1 MPKPI
6 GKVILTKGGIE
17 AYKNA
22 AVKSASIK
30 PKYFKF
36 SNKEYNLDDAFNFTD
51 SDIKGWWIKEDITA
65 YLPIDDNTIEYLC
78 EVKPD
83 KAEKFCALCGIYL
96 EDGTLIA
103 LAKPPYS
110 FPPNVAQ
117 RFKVQVT
124 YGNLN
129 KLTDFK
135 YIPFEEI
142 KRDLSKFDAQIS
154 LSDQIIKLS
163 DEIEKIKDNIRV
175 THQRL
180 DIATAP
186 DFDSGWF
193 PISSQAGTDSYKE
206 ISHDLGSIPKFWTAY
221 AKADTS
227 KSDNSG
233 LTDTVFVVGV
243 AHTRDD
249 DQDAAN
255 YGGLVA
261 GATDKLFRIWV
272 PDKSNNG
279 ANGRVISIYDGWGGE
294 VNATQIKH
302 ALVKI
307 LAWK

>member
-6 GKVILTKGGIE
+6 GKAILTKGGIE

-36 SNKEYNLDDAFNFTD
+36 SDKEYNLDDAFNFTD
-51 SDIKGWWIKEDITA
+51 ADIKGWWIKEDITA

-96 EDGTLIA
+96 EDGALIA

-117 RFKVQVT
+117 RFKIQVT

-163 DEIEKIKDNIRV
+163 DEIEKIKAKLFADTINKMTQNQNSSSKIKLDFGEVSIEKFSGTFCKNVAYNLSFNSTPRV
-175 THQRL
+175 V
-180 DIATAP
+180 ATINHR
-186 DFDSGWF
+186 DYNDDS
-193 PISSQAGTDSYKE
+193 
-206 ISHDLGSIPKFWTAY
+206 SHDPVIVWLERKNNKEFRLCVREVDSDGS
-221 AKADTS
+221 
-227 KSDNSG
+227 
-233 LTDTVFVVGV
+233 
-243 AHTRDD
+243 H
-249 DQDAAN
+249 DQLYVDWIAI
-255 YGGLVA
+255 G
-261 GATDKLFRIWV
+261 T
-272 PDKSNNG
+272 
-279 ANGRVISIYDGWGGE
+279 
-294 VNATQIKH
+294 
-302 ALVKI
+302 
-307 LAWK
+307 